1 MLIQSNMVFPVW
13 LSQLSSLKKKRM
25 EELWDQHERMEDA
38 QAFYLEHR
46 VVERVNSI
54 PLDQLLRRHG
64 LSSLDL
70 LQIDVEG
77 YDYEILKTLDFD
89 QIRPLFINYERVL
102 LADTE
107 EECRQMLVGQGYVL
121 MDWGQDTLAILVDES
136 GSAAPR

>member
-25 EELWDQHERMEDA
+25 EELCDQHERMEDA

-107 EECRQMLVGQGYVL
+107 EECRQMLV
-121 MDWGQDTLAILVDES
+121 
-136 GSAAPR
+136 

>member
-1 MLIQSNMVFPVW
+1 
-13 LSQLSSLKKKRM
+13 M

-121 MDWGQDTLAILVDES
+121 MD
-136 GSAAPR
+136 